1 MFVSFINVFTQVRE
15 VSHQKYLCKKILH
28 LANVCF
34 RAHAISQPCRHTT
47 SETFQKIYASGS

>member
-1 MFVSFINVFTQVRE
+1 VFTQVRE
-15 VSHQKYLCKKILH
+15 VSHQQCLCKIILN

-47 SETFQKIYASGS
+47 SEAFQKGYATYIQGRP